1 MQTRK
6 VELARK
12 TAETDIYLKLDL
24 DGTGVYDIMT
34 GIGFF
39 DHMLNLMTKHGM
51 LDLELKANG
60 DLEIDGHHTVEDIGI
75 CLGQALKEALGNKAG
90 INRYGHALVPMDEA
104 LLLVALDLSGRGHLE
119 ITAELPSPKVGD
131 FETELVE
138 EFLRALAVNGGIT
151 LHVKQMSGRNTHH
164 IVEGIFK
171 ALGRALRMAVEP
183 DSRAKGIPSTKGV
196 L

>member
-1 MQTRK
+1 MPRK

-24 DGTGVYDIMT
+24 DGTGVYDINT

-39 DHMLNLMTKHGM
+39 DHMLNLMTRHGM

-60 DLEIDGHHTVEDIGI
+60 DLEVDGHHTVEDIGI
-75 CLGQALKEALGNKAG
+75 CLGQALKDSLGTKAG
-90 INRYGHALVPMDEA
+90 INRYGNALVPMDEA

-119 ITAELPSPKVGD
+119 LAAELPSPKVGD
-131 FETELVE
+131 FETELLE

-164 IVEGIFK
+164 IIEGIFK